1 MFKKTI
7 TPVCPGLIELQ
18 LTCDLLASSDDKN
31 VVASIFYALG
41 DRILIGYYI
50 ISLLLIEIR

>member
-1 MFKKTI
+1 MFKKAI

-18 LTCDLLASSDDKN
+18 LTCNLLVSSDDKN
-31 VVASIFYALG
+31 VVVSIFYALG

-50 ISLLLIEIR
+50 IIFLLIEIR